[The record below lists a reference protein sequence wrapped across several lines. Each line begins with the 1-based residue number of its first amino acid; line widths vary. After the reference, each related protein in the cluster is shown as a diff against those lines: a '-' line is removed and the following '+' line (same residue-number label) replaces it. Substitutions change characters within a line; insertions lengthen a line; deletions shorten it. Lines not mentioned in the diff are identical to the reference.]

1 MRMIMMSLMM
11 MVMVLAAIV
20 TIVIFIIIMNSLAE
34 LALAESSEIATQSVW
49 EKFQFGVT
57 KVCSPN
63 IHF

>member
-1 MRMIMMSLMM
+1 MMSLMM

-20 TIVIFIIIMNSLAE
+20 TIVSSIIIINSLAE

-63 IHF
+63 VDFKF

>member
-20 TIVIFIIIMNSLAE
+20 TIVIFIIINSLAE

-63 IHF
+63 IYV